1 MDFWEWKNV
10 MHRPTA
16 VALMCLPKVAAPL
29 FTCEFP
35 FYFSRMEK
43 SHYGQTKDSDSR

>member
-10 MHRPTA
+10 MPI
-16 VALMCLPKVAAPL
+16 KIAAPL

-43 SHYGQTKDSDSR
+43 SHYGQTEDSDNR